1 MKKILVIDIGGSKII
16 VGLADFCGNILEY
29 DKFQLPKKYDTVFL
43 IGKICE
49 MSQKYMLQKPVVAGV
64 TIPGLA
70 DAEKGMWLYAPFSGI
85 SNFNICEILG
95 QRLGIKVFCDND
107 VNACAI
113 AEKRFGICKNMD
125 NFLWITVSNGIGGAV
140 YINGQI
146 VYGDNK
152 GAGEIGHFIVEE
164 NTKNKCGCG
173 KIGCLEA
180 MASGT
185 GIAKEYKNVTG
196 KELSAKESF
205 YCEAIENCAKELIIN
220 IFRNNCHKSRNN
232 NSQFYKNLIS
242 KINDEAAFITFDDA
256 VQYSGYSASHFSK
269 MFKRLSGMNFS
280 EYINVI
286 RVENAITMLRNNN
299 NFSMTT
305 ISSKCGFSTVRNFNR
320 VFKKITGYSP
330 CSLPKNFI
338 IDTGLRIS
346 KSESFDPTDKNS
358 ILI

>member
-1 MKKILVIDIGGSKII
+1 MLGIYEKRRFTDGEKIWLGSYRNLTNVLHWHFECEIIRVIKGNAEIKIG
-16 VGLADFCGNILEY
+16 DFCFATKEN
-29 DKFQLPKKYDTVFL
+29 DCF
-43 IGKICE
+43 
-49 MSQKYMLQKPVVAGV
+49 
-64 TIPGLA
+64 
-70 DAEKGMWLYAPFSGI
+70 
-85 SNFNICEILG
+85 
-95 QRLGIKVFCDND
+95 FC
-107 VNACAI
+107 
-113 AEKRFGICKNMD
+113 
-125 NFLWITVSNGIGGAV
+125 
-140 YINGQI
+140 
-146 VYGDNK
+146 
-152 GAGEIGHFIVEE
+152 AGEELHYIISKTDTLMDVMIFDEEIVR
-164 NTKNKCGCG
+164 
-173 KIGCLEA
+173 
-180 MASGT
+180 
-185 GIAKEYKNVTG
+185 GIADKYVLATPKLSDNTAIQKGIEQIK

-242 KINDEAAFITFDDA
+242 KINDESAFITFDDA

-280 EYINVI
+280 EYLNVI